1 MSMTSV
7 KVALRIR
14 PLSKKEIAQSC
25 TEVITTI
32 PETTQVL
39 MGQDRPFT
47 YDYVFPS
54 DSSQEEVFE
63 ECTSP
68 LLHKLI
74 EGYNVTILA
83 YGQTGSGKTHSM
95 GTNLE
100 DTISPEHKGMVPR
113 TIESLFQELTS
124 RREKNPQCEFEVFVS
139 FLELYN
145 EDLIDLLN
153 PLSRESG
160 KKGKSELMIRE
171 DANGQI
177 YWAGVKEVSVNSP
190 EELLAQLSKGSTCR
204 TVASTEMN
212 AVSSR
217 SHAIFSVILRQTR
230 VESLEDLEP
239 QSSHA
244 SQPSQPAAES
254 SKKKKQPKGLTAKIT
269 SKFHFVDLAGSE
281 RLKRTNAVGDRAKEG
296 IAINGGLLA
305 LGNVISALGDE
316 SRKVTHIPYRDSKLT
331 RLLQD
336 SLGGNSQTLML
347 ACVSPADSN
356 FMETLNT
363 LKYAN
368 RARNIK
374 NKVSVNESFAGN
386 AAEVHQL
393 RGLVNKLKAEVQQL
407 RDGGADGETAQ
418 KYEEEIM
425 NLRNELGVSKQKIH
439 QTEQELVKVNT
450 EKQTLL
456 LTLTYNDQDLTEEQ
470 RKNKIQT
477 SDIIRSYEQQIL
489 NYKNQVLEL
498 ENQVQAPRKSSLAG
512 STPGKERGHI
522 KFIDDHHNNSSGDEA
537 AESEEE
543 NKENVK
549 IKRRLKR
556 YHRNSGSEESSSNA
570 NDESR
575 NSTDLT
581 PVHDLVLKN
590 IESAKNLYAQYG
602 DLYNKHKDHDGDDDE
617 AGKQHTDGESSD
629 KSSKQYRKLRRRSSA
644 NSSFDKAQEHI
655 KEVLKNG
662 GSMHDDPFLS
672 QIVKTPSSTKSESYI
687 EQMWANNKNEKR
699 RSSSVSFSEIQTIE
713 VPQWEESNPPQSSN
727 RRGSNS
733 SRSVSF
739 SDPPISPNS
748 TKSSQNSTGMS
759 SQQNAVALTRMLHQI
774 QSDIAVKEQLVNQ
787 LEHAEQEFTYM
798 RSEYEQRL
806 RDMQE
811 NLIGLQRERDTAV
824 KRASNGGGI
833 SKRDNQS
840 ILNEMKVRYEHK
852 MKQLI
857 QEIGTYRRKYNEATQ
872 ACANMKN
879 QNEAMIK
886 SLKAQIE
893 QLKAEKVRILEKT
906 KEAAK
911 GVREMLQSNR
921 QEVQELRRREK
932 SMQDS
937 NKKLQRTNDM
947 QRIMLDKRAQEIV
960 DASGKFKSVLNLLKK
975 TSTPKVIAKVFRN
988 KRNKVIPENEPN
1000 RSNSDDYSNI
1010 HDDIFGSGIEKK
1022 KLINDAINKYIT
1034 SVQQYKLLDELVI
1047 QRNVLSKEKE
1057 ENIKYREKVRIEEP
1071 ILFAAEVRGIDE
1083 KLRSI
1088 DLTIH
1093 DLNHQISTIRTEMAN
1108 NIIDTAAQNET
1119 NEEDKSGNKAGQQR
1133 KRSNPD
1139 ATYNTV
1145 VTILRNLDGIE
1156 SQTLVESFFEDICA
1170 LRLNEIQT
1178 KESLSYH
1185 KEMIG
1190 KLLQDCFDMRKHT
1203 VDIKN
1208 KYEKKLRRIETKMN
1222 DSSRSTT
1229 PDSLE
1234 IPSINDLNLYHETA
1248 FSRYTGSQASSRIG
1262 SKRNSIVDFS
1272 SLNNYNIKE
1281 FSSAENSQPNNIVVG
1296 RSLSSRPSLP
1306 MEWVNSPPCENDDV
1320 EVNRSISP
1328 LPEESS
1334 INNNLYTHEENHE
1347 ENHEDQHEDKHEDK
1361 HSEDKHNED
1370 KHNEDK
1376 HEDKHVD
1383 VKSTSNSQ
1391 KIKNNNNSNNNG
1403 NDSSNN
1409 NSSDNNS
1416 NNGSARRRKLRRP
1429 LSLVGPSGPVGLK
1442 TSKTTTFESIDS
1454 PRTPRTPVAERL
1466 SRNNSINGVSPRPTH
1481 SRDNSSSMGFYG
1493 NGRDSGYFSSYDKR
1507 RSQSSMGARDDDH
1520 QPHVRSYTPT
1530 SGSVF
1535 DRLAKGHT
1543 QSSTAKSIPS
1553 SRSSTPA
1560 ILTPT
1565 ILSRSPSPISPTE
1578 TSIFDRLS
1586 KSHTKA
1592 SAAKRG

>member
-25 TEVITTI
+25 SEVITTI
-32 PETTQVL
+32 PDTTQVV

-54 DSSQEEVFE
+54 DSSQEEVFD
-63 ECTSP
+63 ECAKP
-68 LLHKLI
+68 LLQKLI

-100 DTISPEHKGMVPR
+100 DTVSPEHKGMVPR
-113 TIESLFQELTS
+113 TIETLFQELAS
-124 RREKNPQCEFEVFVS
+124 RREKNPQCEFEVLVS

-145 EDLIDLLN
+145 EDLNDLLN
-153 PLSRESG
+153 PLNRESG

-212 AVSSR
+212 SVSSR

-230 VESLEDLEP
+230 VESLEDSEP

-244 SQPSQPAAES
+244 LQPSQPAAES
-254 SKKKKQPKGLTAKIT
+254 SKKKKPKGLTAKIT

-374 NKVSVNESFAGN
+374 NKVSVNESFSGN
-386 AAEVHQL
+386 AAEINQL
-393 RGLVNKLKAEVQQL
+393 RGLVSKLKGEIQQL

-418 KYEEEIM
+418 KYEEEIIQ
-425 NLRNELGVSKQKIH
+425 LKNELGISKQKIK
-439 QTEQELVKVNT
+439 QIENDLIAVNT

-456 LTLTYNDQDLTEEQ
+456 LHVAYHDQDLTDEQ
-470 RKNKIQT
+470 RKNKIET
-477 SDIIRSYEQQIL
+477 SDIIRTYEQQIFD
-489 NYKNQVLEL
+489 YKNQVAEL
-498 ENQVQAPRKSSLAG
+498 QAAAAVPPRKSSLAG

-522 KFIDDHHNNSSGDEA
+522 KFIDDHHDNSSEDEAA

-543 NKENVK
+543 NKENIK
-549 IKRRLKR
+549 MKRRLKR
-556 YHRNSGSEESSSNA
+556 YHRNSGSEESSSNG
-570 NDESR
+570 
-575 NSTDLT
+575 NSADLT
-581 PVHDLVLKN
+581 HDFVLKN
-590 IESAKNLYAQYG
+590 IESAKSLLDY
-602 DLYNKHKDHDGDDDE
+602 YNKRKDHDNNDE
-617 AGKQHTDGESSD
+617 VGENGKQHTDGESSD

-644 NSSFDKAQEHI
+644 NSSLDKAQEHM

-662 GSMHDDPFLS
+662 DSMHDDPLLS
-672 QIVKTPSSTKSESYI
+672 QIIKTPSSTKSESYI
-687 EQMWANNKNEKR
+687 DQMWANNKNEKR
-699 RSSSVSFSEIQTIE
+699 RSSSVSFSEIQQFE
-713 VPQWEESNPPQSSN
+713 VPQWEESNPTQSSN

-824 KRASNGGGI
+824 KRATNNGVGI
-833 SKRDNQS
+833 SKRDSQS
-840 ILNEMKVRYEHK
+840 LLLEMKVRYEHK

-932 SMQDS
+932 SMQES

-960 DASGKFKSVLNLLKK
+960 EASGKFKSVLNLLKK
-975 TSTPKVIAKVFRN
+975 TSPPKVITKVFRN
-988 KRNKVIPENEPN
+988 KKNKIIPENEPN

-1010 HDDIFGSGIEKK
+1010 HDEIFGSGIEKK
-1022 KLINDAINKYIT
+1022 KLINEAINKYII

-1047 QRNVLSKEKE
+1047 QRNSLLKERE
-1057 ENIKYREKVRIEEP
+1057 ENIKYREKVRIDEP

-1108 NIIDTAAQNET
+1108 NIIDTTTPNEV
-1119 NEEDKSGNKAGQQR
+1119 NEEDKNKAGQQR

-1156 SQTLVESFFEDICA
+1156 SQTLVESFFEDICS

-1190 KLLQDCFDMRKHT
+1190 KLLQDCFEMRKHT
-1203 VDIKN
+1203 SDIKN
-1208 KYEKKLRRIETKMN
+1208 KYEKKLRRIESKMN

-1248 FSRYTGSQASSRIG
+1248 FSRYTGSQSSSRTG
-1262 SKRNSIVDFS
+1262 SKRNSIVDLS
-1272 SLNNYNIKE
+1272 SLNNYNIKD
-1281 FSSAENSQPNNIVVG
+1281 FSSVENSQPNNVVVG

-1306 MEWVNSPPCENDDV
+1306 IEWVNSPLSENDETIVADNV

-1328 LPEESS
+1328 LPEESP
-1334 INNNLYTHEENHE
+1334 INNNTLQHEENHE
-1347 ENHEDQHEDKHEDK
+1347 ENHEDKHE
-1361 HSEDKHNED
+1361 E
-1370 KHNEDK
+1370 
-1376 HEDKHVD
+1376 
-1383 VKSTSNSQ
+1383 
-1391 KIKNNNNSNNNG
+1391 
-1403 NDSSNN
+1403 
-1409 NSSDNNS
+1409 
-1416 NNGSARRRKLRRP
+1416 KL
-1429 LSLVGPSGPVGLK
+1429 GPK
-1442 TSKTTTFESIDS
+1442 TSKATTFETIDS
-1454 PRTPRTPVAERL
+1454 PRTPRTPAVERL
-1466 SRNNSINGVSPRPTH
+1466 SRNNSISNVSPRPTH

-1507 RSQSSMGARDDDH
+1507 RSQTSMGARDEDH
-1520 QPHVRSYTPT
+1520 QPHVRSYSPAAT
-1530 SGSVF
+1530 GSVF

-1543 QSSTAKSIPS
+1543 HSSTAKSIPS
-1553 SRSSTPA
+1553 SRSSTPVS
-1560 ILTPT
+1560 PT
-1565 ILSRSPSPISPTE
+1565 LLSRSPSPTSPIE

-1592 SAAKRG
+1592 SAAKRS